1 MNPTFSDWAKL
12 RAEFVNVEAEPLTA
26 EQWAGLKAEF
36 EEAKSAWE
44 SSAAKL
50 AKRRNLCIAI
60 LTTSFTLVGLEL
72 LLQDAHRWAAL
83 FFGLNVIPITWFI
96 NGQMVGFSPPYD
108 LFFAADHSFE
118 DIPLQAY
125 DVLSKYAE
133 SDSAT
138 ALFVKRVLDQDR
150 ELNGEEFRAIER
162 RQEKLK
168 TQATA
173 EQRSSRGLQA
183 RRSLQTSSVPQ

>member
-12 RAEFVNVEAEPLTA
+12 RANFVNVEEEPLTA
-26 EQWAGLKAEF
+26 VQWASLKAEF
-36 EEAKSAWE
+36 EEAKAAWE
-44 SSAAKL
+44 CSAAKL

-83 FFGLNVIPITWFI
+83 FFGLNLIPITWFI
-96 NGQMVGFSPPYD
+96 HGQVAGSSPPYD

-150 ELNGEEFRAIER
+150 ELNGEEFWAIER

-168 TQATA
+168 AQQTA

-183 RRSLQTSSVPQ
+183 RRSLQASSVPQ